1 MERLDGKTALITG
14 ATSGIGLEAS
24 VQLAARGARVVMV
37 GRDPA
42 KGARM
47 VEEVQRRSGSNDV
60 ALLLC
65 DFAVQADIRR
75 LAADYLAAEPRLDIL
90 INNAGSVSDRRRV
103 TADGLEQTF
112 AVNHLGYF
120 LLTNLLLDRLIA
132 SAPSRVVNVAS
143 VGHKH
148 GDLDFDNLQYEHG
161 GYSIMKAYG
170 RSKLA
175 NVLFTAELARRLEG
189 KGVTVNCLHPGAVAT
204 AIWSR
209 APWYARPILAVA
221 KKLMVTPEEGGARV
235 VHLAASEEVAG
246 RSGGYY
252 EKNRLVTPAPRAQ
265 DVALAKQL
273 WDVSARLVQ
282 LA

>member
-24 VQLAARGARVVMV
+24 VQLAARGVRVVMV
-37 GRDPA
+37 GRDPT

-47 VEEVQRRSGSNDV
+47 LEEVKRRSGSINV

-65 DFAVQADIRR
+65 DFSVQADIRR
-75 LAADYLAAEPRLDIL
+75 LAETYQAQEPRLDIL
-90 INNAGSVSDRRRV
+90 VNNAGSVSDRRRV
-103 TADGLEQTF
+103 TVDGLEQTF

-120 LLTNLLLDRLIA
+120 LLTQLLVELLKK
-132 SAPSRVVNVAS
+132 SAPARVVNVAS
-143 VGHKH
+143 IGHKR
-148 GDLDFDNLQYEHG
+148 GDLDFDNLQYERG
-161 GYSIMKAYG
+161 GYSTLKAYG

-175 NVLFTAELARRLEG
+175 NVLFTAELARRLAG

-235 VHLAASEEVAG
+235 VHLAASDEVAG
-246 RSGGYY
+246 RTGEYF
-252 EKNRLVTPAPRAQ
+252 EKNQPVTPAPLAQ
-265 DVALAKQL
+265 DVALAQKL